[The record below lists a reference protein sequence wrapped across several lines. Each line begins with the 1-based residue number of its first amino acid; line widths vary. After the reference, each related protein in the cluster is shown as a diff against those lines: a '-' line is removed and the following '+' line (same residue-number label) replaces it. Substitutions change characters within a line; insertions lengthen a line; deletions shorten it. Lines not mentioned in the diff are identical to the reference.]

1 MNGRRR
7 KRAVIFGA
15 GKVAGGLLGQLLVE
29 SGYEVLF
36 IARRPEVI
44 EAINRHH
51 GYRLTVATAPT
62 EHRAIRGCAALLIAD
77 SAAVAAAVADA
88 DVVFTAVGADNL
100 AAIAPAIAAGLRQR
114 GQRPCAAPLNV
125 IACENLPGAG
135 AYLRQQILDA
145 AAPRAALIVD
155 AIGGFAAALTHR
167 IMLGGT
173 IERGV
178 LTFTVNAV
186 GGAYDLVIDAH
197 GLKGAPPALCGAS
210 LANDF
215 PAMVRRKLFLLNCA
229 HATAAYLGYREGCRY
244 VHEAMAHPRVAPVV
258 RGALAE
264 ARDALAAKYPTQA
277 AAIAREAAA
286 VLVCIADPH
295 LADEIGRVA
304 RDPRRKLSPRE
315 RLVGPARLALKRG
328 LPYEHL
334 AQAIAAALAYD
345 HPDDAQ
351 ATAMQQAIVADGVE
365 RVLTEDCGLLP
376 YEPLAQTIKRQ
387 WVALAADRRMPASP
401 VGGPL
406 PVVAPALEQTMRSL
420 VLRLSERYGSASV
433 NAALAHMARECR
445 EALDQP
451 AAVRPLHPPM
461 QLRDAYLRAAG
472 M

>member
-1 MNGRRR
+1 MNNHAE

-15 GKVAGGLLGQLLVE
+15 GKVAGGLLGQVLAA
-29 SGYEVLF
+29 SGYDILL

-44 EAINRHH
+44 EAINRHR
-51 GYRLTVATAPT
+51 GYRLTVAGERA
-62 EHRAIRGCAALLIAD
+62 EHRTIRGCAALSIAD
-77 SAAVAAAVADA
+77 HARVAAAVADA
-88 DVVFTAVGADNL
+88 DVVFTAVGVDNL
-100 AAIAPAIAAGLRQR
+100 ADIAPAIAAGLWRR

-145 AAPRAALIVD
+145 ADPRASLVVD

-167 IMLGGT
+167 IMIGGGV
-173 IERGV
+173 ERGA
-178 LTFTVNAV
+178 LAFTVNTV

-197 GLKGAPPALCGAS
+197 GLKGAPPVLRGAS
-210 LANDF
+210 LADDF

-258 RGALAE
+258 RSALAE
-264 ARDALAAKYPTQA
+264 ARDALAAKYPAQA

-295 LADEIGRVA
+295 LADEIVRVA

-315 RLVGPARLALKRG
+315 RLVGPARLAAKRG

-334 AQAIAAALAYD
+334 ARAIAAALAYD
-345 HPDDAQ
+345 HPGDAQ
-351 ATAMQQAIVADGVE
+351 ATAMQRAIASDGVE

-376 YEPLAQTIKRQ
+376 YDPLAQMVKRQ
-387 WVALAADRRMPASP
+387 LTLIADRPMRAEP
-401 VGGPL
+401 G
-406 PVVAPALEQTMRSL
+406 VVPALERTMRSL

-433 NAALAHMARECR
+433 NVALAHMARECQ
-445 EALDQP
+445 ESPDQP
-451 AAVRPLHPPM
+451 VTVRALRPPV